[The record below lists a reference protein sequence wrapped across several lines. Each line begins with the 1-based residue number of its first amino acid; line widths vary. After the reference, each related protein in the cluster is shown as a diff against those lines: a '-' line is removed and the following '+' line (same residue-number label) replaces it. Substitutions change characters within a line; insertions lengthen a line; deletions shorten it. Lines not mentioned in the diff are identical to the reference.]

1 VLVRWLT
8 AAVLVGIGGVG
19 VVVVADT
26 TPTSNPSSKGT
37 AAERA
42 GEVEL
47 VEAVLK
53 ARKDY
58 WTSLDKL
65 RQHYVSVN
73 EIEKA
78 RWVEEEL
85 RAYHRMMKY
94 SYRLDVKDVPPPTLQ
109 PKQNV
114 VEANNLFRRAIEF
127 KGRGEGEA
135 YIDNQR
141 RAEILLQAILEKHPD
156 SDKIA
161 EAAYHLGDI
170 YENYRPRPQYER
182 AAAYYER
189 SFQWNKASAT
199 DARLRAA
206 RIYDRDL
213 KMLDKAKELY
223 RGVMNH
229 DTNPARVTEAEKRLT
244 ELSGGAPAPR
254 KK

>member
-1 VLVRWLT
+1 MVVRWLI
-8 AAVLVGIGGVG
+8 AALLVGVGGVG
-19 VVVVADT
+19 VAVLADT
-26 TPTSNPSSKGT
+26 TPTSNPSPKG
-37 AAERA
+37 AGPEHA

-58 WTSLDKL
+58 WASLDKL

-73 EIEKA
+73 DIEKA
-78 RWVEEEL
+78 KWVEEEL
-85 RAYHRMMKY
+85 RSYHRMMKY

-114 VEANNLFRRAIEF
+114 VEANNLFRRAIEY
-127 KGRGEGEA
+127 KGKGTGEA
-135 YIDNQR
+135 YVDNQR

-170 YENYRPRPQYER
+170 YEHYWPRPQFER

-206 RIYDRDL
+206 RIYDYNLRMMDR
-213 KMLDKAKELY
+213 AKEAY
-223 RGVMNH
+223 RAVMNH
-229 DTNPARVTEAEKRLT
+229 DTNPERVAEAERRLS
-244 ELSGGAPAPR
+244 ELSGGTPPPR

>member
-1 VLVRWLT
+1 MLVLWLVPC
-8 AAVLVGIGGVG
+8 A
-19 VVVVADT
+19 VADNPPAP
-26 TPTSNPSSKGT
+26 TPKGGSS
-37 AAERA
+37 ERA

-47 VEAVLK
+47 VEAIIK

-58 WTSLDKL
+58 WASLDKL
-65 RQHYVSVN
+65 RQHYIATN

-78 RWVEEEL
+78 RWVEDEL
-85 RAYHRMMKY
+85 RSYHRIMKY

-114 VEANNLFRRAIEF
+114 TEANVLFRRATEF
-127 KGRGEGEA
+127 KNKGSGDEF
-135 YIDNQR
+135 IDNQR
-141 RAEILLQAILEKHPD
+141 RAEILLQAILEKYPE

-161 EAAYHLGDI
+161 ETAYHLGDI
-170 YENYRPRPQYER
+170 YENYRPKPQYER

-206 RIYDRDL
+206 KIYDRQL

-223 RGVMNH
+223 KAVMNH
-229 DTNPARVTEAEKRLT
+229 DTHPARVEEAERRLK
-244 ELSGGAPAPR
+244 ELSER
-254 KK
+254 R